1 MCGGISV
8 IGVFVFT
15 IYKNKIKYLISLAG
29 RWCSSRVQ
37 SSLVLPCLI
46 SLLDSAFLLLSF
58 LFPLLFLSVT
68 FDASLFIQ
76 KRTAQESLIP
86 THPSIPSCIVDLSIP
101 VLAYPHKPP
110 ISTPMDIYTS
120 AFSYPRRPRHAR
132 NTTPPLDFPSHS
144 QSDRYQQPQ
153 FQPPHHNGHA
163 EPHVTPTALETEAV
177 QKLAVL
183 AMTTQGCHVSFSI
196 ADHGTGWNFLL
207 SGAYQQVL
215 FARGTILKDCPIQ
228 VGLPPV

>member
-1 MCGGISV
+1 M
-8 IGVFVFT
+8 
-15 IYKNKIKYLISLAG
+15 
-29 RWCSSRVQ
+29 
-37 SSLVLPCLI
+37 
-46 SLLDSAFLLLSF
+46 
-58 LFPLLFLSVT
+58 
-68 FDASLFIQ
+68 
-76 KRTAQESLIP
+76 E
-86 THPSIPSCIVDLSIP
+86 
-101 VLAYPHKPP
+101 
-110 ISTPMDIYTS
+110 IYTS

-144 QSDRYQQPQ
+144 QSDRYQHQPPQ
-153 FQPPHHNGHA
+153 FQPPHHNGHT

-196 ADHGTGWNFLL
+196 ADHGAGWNFLL